1 MEYTFSPNG
10 FSSMLVL
17 PPSDAPDTRP
27 IYHISIALDPFI
39 PTAGATTVC
48 RGGHADN
55 EFVGEFEC
63 VTARDCRLNP
73 NSPLG

>member
-55 EFVGEFEC
+55 EFVGEFE
-63 VTARDCRLNP
+63 
-73 NSPLG
+73 